1 MPKKIALFLYNMGG
15 PDTDK
20 DVPTFLRELF
30 RDNDLLGIP
39 GPVLLQNTIAERIVA
54 KRSPD
59 VAAKYVEIGG
69 GSPQLAI
76 TNALAARL
84 GELLSKAK
92 SPAGSGQ
99 DTHFEYV
106 HIGPMMRYTE
116 PRAATCLETA
126 RRAGAEEIW
135 LLSQYPHCARA
146 TTGSSLREFA
156 QRRAQHPPWQ
166 AIAVRNFASYGDDP
180 SFLELWAR
188 RLEQQWAQL
197 QSSQRHLI
205 VSAHNLPV
213 SYIADGDPYRHQIYR
228 SALASLRRL
237 GLCEGRDWTL
247 AWQSAVG
254 PSKWMQPDT
263 RDVIRKLA
271 AAGKSEILIWPI
283 AFVSDHIETLHE
295 IDIEFSEIAR
305 HAGIR
310 KFVRVP
316 NLNADPDFAQY
327 LTQKIEFAAQDLAV
341 HGESLALRKL
351 DNFPSGEGCHWQPGG
366 CLCGRYFVAGKAGKS
381 RGLLAAQVPPSMPKP
396 SH

>member
-39 GPVLLQNTIAERIVA
+39 GPTLLQITIAERIVA
-54 KRSPD
+54 KRAPD

-76 TNALAARL
+76 TKALGARISA
-84 GELLSKAK
+84 LLNVSQQ
-92 SPAGSGQ
+92 S
-99 DTHFEYV
+99 DFEYV

-116 PRAATCLETA
+116 PRASTCLDVA
-126 RRAGAEEIW
+126 VKAGADEIW

-156 QRRAQHPPWQ
+156 QQRSEHTAARALP
-166 AIAVRNFASYGDDP
+166 VRSFASYGDDHD
-180 SFLELWAR
+180 FVTLWAK
-188 RLEQQWAQL
+188 RLEQQWEQL
-197 QSSQRHLI
+197 HPQRRHLI

-213 SYIADGDPYRHQIYR
+213 SYIADGDPYRNQIYR
-228 SALASLRRL
+228 SALATLRRL

-263 RDVIRKLA
+263 RDIIRNMA
-271 AAGKSEILIWPI
+271 AAAKTEILIWPV

-295 IDIEFSEIAR
+295 IDIEFAEIA
-305 HAGIR
+305 HKAGIA
-310 KFVRVP
+310 KFIRVP
-316 NLNADPDFAQY
+316 NFNAEADFAEY
-327 LTQKIEFAAQDLAV
+327 LVRKISTAAQDLKAN
-341 HGESLALRKL
+341 GDSLQLRKL
-351 DNFPSGEGCHWQPGG
+351 DDFPSGEGCHWQPGG
-366 CLCGRYFVAGKAGKS
+366 CLCGRYFVAGKAGLS
-381 RGLLAAQVPPSMPKP
+381 RGLLDAQVPPSKPKP
-396 SH
+396 SP

>member
-15 PDTDK
+15 PATSHE
-20 DVPTFLRELF
+20 VPTFLRELF

-39 GPVLLQNTIAERIVA
+39 GPEMLQNMIAERIVA

-76 TNALAARL
+76 TTALAKRIS
-84 GELLSKAK
+84 ELLGVSQP
-92 SPAGSGQ
+92 S
-99 DTHFEYV
+99 DFEFV

-116 PRAATCLETA
+116 PRTTTCLDMA
-126 RRAGAEEIW
+126 VKAGADEIW

-156 QRRAQHPPWQ
+156 QRRSEHP
-166 AIAVRNFASYGDDP
+166 AARSLTVRTFASYGDDHE
-180 SFLELWAR
+180 FADIWAK
-188 RLEQQWAQL
+188 RLEHQWAQL
-197 QSSQRHLI
+197 HPQRRHLI

-213 SYIADGDPYRHQIYR
+213 GYIADGDPYRNQIYR
-228 SALASLRRL
+228 SAVATLRRL

-263 RDVIRKLA
+263 RDIIRNMATA
-271 AAGKSEILIWPI
+271 AKTELLIWPI

-295 IDIEFSEIAR
+295 IDIEFAEIA
-305 HAGIR
+305 HKAGIA

-316 NLNADPDFAQY
+316 NFNAEADFAEY
-327 LTQKIEFAAQDLAV
+327 LTRKIQGAAQDLTANQD
-341 HGESLALRKL
+341 SLRLRKL
-351 DNFPSGEGCHWQPGG
+351 DDFPSGEGCHWQPGG

-381 RGLLAAQVPPSMPKP
+381 RGLLAAQVPASIPKP
-396 SH
+396 SP